1 MVEIQIERGDITVQN
16 THAVVNAAN
25 EALAGG
31 GGVDGA
37 IHAAAGPRLIAA
49 CRNIPEVRPGVR
61 CPTGEARLTPGFDL
75 PAKFVIHTVGPRYP
89 MPDAPALLESAF
101 SSSLTI
107 ASEHPEIRTVAL
119 PAVSCGI
126 YGYPVEEAAPIAV
139 SVARSTS
146 WDLDVI
152 RFVLFSES
160 HHSAFVAA
168 SGS

>member
-1 MVEIQIERGDITVQN
+1 MAEIQIERGDITVQD
-16 THAVVNAAN
+16 TDAIVNAAN

-37 IHAAAGPRLIAA
+37 IHAAAGPALMTA
-49 CRNIPEVRPGVR
+49 CRNIHEVEPGVR
-61 CPTGEARLTPGFDL
+61 CPTGEARLTPGFELTAD
-75 PAKFVIHTVGPRYP
+75 FVIHAVGPRYS

-107 ASEHPEIRTVAL
+107 ASEHSEIRTVAL
-119 PAVSCGI
+119 PAISCGI
-126 YGYPVEEAAPIAV
+126 YGYPVEEAAPIAI
-139 SVARSTS
+139 SVARRDS

-152 RFVLFSES
+152 RFVLFSDG

-168 SGS
+168 SGR